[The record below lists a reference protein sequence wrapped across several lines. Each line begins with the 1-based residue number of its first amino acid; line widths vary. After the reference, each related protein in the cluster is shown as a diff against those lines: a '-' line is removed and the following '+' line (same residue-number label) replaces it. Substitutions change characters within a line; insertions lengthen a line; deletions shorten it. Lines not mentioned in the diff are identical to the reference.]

1 VLKKYKTYIIFGAI
15 CFILG
20 GVTLFAIVKGST
32 NRIVDAM
39 SSEIANG
46 QSINRDLQ
54 NKYSQLEK
62 SNSESITTISGLQK
76 RLVESQSTIGSLS
89 ARLGNAQSTIGNMQA
104 IIDGF
109 ASGLEET
116 GTDIRDVIER
126 LGEIKD
132 GIGALP

>member
-1 VLKKYKTYIIFGAI
+1 MQKYKAYIIVGTI

-20 GVTLFAIVKGST
+20 GITLFAIVKGST
-32 NRIVDAM
+32 NRTIDSM
-39 SSEIANG
+39 SRQITDG
-46 QSINRDLQ
+46 QSINRELQ
-54 NKYSQLEK
+54 DKYNQLEK
-62 SNSESITTISGLQK
+62 SNSESLATISGLQK

-89 ARLGNAQSTIGNMQA
+89 ARLGSAQSTIGNMQA